1 MAVFVDIEKNFRG
14 FSLRV
19 RMKSGSP
26 TTGIL
31 GASGSGKSMT
41 LKCIAG
47 IETPDRGKIIINGKT
62 VFDSEQK
69 INLKPQQ
76 RHVGYLFQNY
86 ALFPTMTVRENI
98 GCGFRG
104 DKKEKTARID
114 DFIRR
119 YRLEGLEKRYPS
131 QLSGGQQQRVALA
144 RMMIGEPEMILLD
157 EPFSALDGY
166 LKDVLKRDMQ
176 EFLEAYQGDMMM
188 VTHSRDEAFRFCK
201 ELMLLKDGK
210 TLTAGNTRA
219 LFEQPGCLEAARLT
233 GCKNYSRIERLD
245 DYHVWALDWDIKLR
259 TAQKVDQKDMYIAIR
274 GHWLQP
280 SMEKG
285 ENRLPFQVME
295 YMEGTFEHQYLVKN
309 PGADDGNALWW
320 MRSKS
325 SFEEDPYRDLPPYLY
340 FPPEH
345 LMLLR

>member
-1 MAVFVDIEKNFRG
+1 MDIEKNFRG

-19 RMKSGSP
+19 KMNSSSP
-26 TTGIL
+26 TMGIL

-47 IETPDRGKIIINGKT
+47 IETPDRGRITINGKT
-62 VFDSEQK
+62 VFDSDGK
-69 INLKPQQ
+69 VNLKPQQ

-104 DKKEKTARID
+104 NQKEKSARIED
-114 DFIRR
+114 YIRR

-131 QLSGGQQQRVALA
+131 QLSGGQQQRAALA

-176 EFLEAYQGDMMM
+176 EFLEEYQGDMMM

-210 TLTAGNTRA
+210 TLTAGNTRE
-219 LFEQPGCLEAARLT
+219 LFENPRLLEAARLT

-245 DYHVWALDWDIKLR
+245 DYHIWALDWDMKLR
-259 TAQKVDQKDMYIAIR
+259 TAQKVGQEDSHVAIR
-274 GHWLQP
+274 GHWLRP
-280 SMEKG
+280 SVKKG
-285 ENRLPFQVME
+285 ENCLQVQVTE
-295 YMEGTFEHQYLVKN
+295 YMEGTFEHQYLIKN
-309 PGADDGNALWW
+309 PGTDDGNVLWW

-325 SFEEDPYRDLPPYLY
+325 SFEEDPYYDLPPYLY
-340 FPPEH
+340 LPPEH